1 MSIIFTKKHMT
12 AQALALSLIIYF
24 GVLYGISLLVGKSNS
39 NATFFSAN
47 RNAPWYLVA
56 FGMIGASLSGLTF
69 ISVPGWVASTQLGY
83 VQMVLGYAL
92 GYLLIGTVLLPLY
105 YKWNVVSI
113 YSYLLHRFG
122 IRSYKTGASF
132 FILSRLTGTSFRLF
146 LVLKVLHWIAL
157 DALHIPFWVSA
168 AIAIIGIWGYTQK
181 TGLKTIIYTDIAQ
194 TVCMLLA
201 LSVGIYVL
209 EDVLSLDAK
218 SIWSWWNSQPTTQ
231 IFFWEDWNNGQ
242 HFVKQFF
249 AGALIS
255 FAMTGLDQEMMQKN
269 LSCHSLRDAQK
280 NMFWFTIAL
289 VIVTVLFL
297 VLGVLLT
304 AYAQASGIEATGDN
318 LFPVVATQ
326 SGLGK
331 LFAYTFIFG
340 LIAAAFSSADGSM
353 TSLATSASIDLWGIK
368 EGDKGI
374 RQRKVMH
381 RIIAFSLW
389 CVMIAFY
396 YFIREESV
404 IAQLLLFA
412 GYTYG
417 PLLGLFLLGV
427 FSKRPVHDRYA
438 PIICIA
444 TPLLTYGIA
453 LFCKKYLEFDFG
465 FFVLA
470 LNGALSALF
479 LWISGIGLPL
489 YQGTP
494 PGKST
499 SKSG

>member
-1 MSIIFTKKHMT
+1 MS
-12 AQALALSLIIYF
+12 AQSLGLCLLAYF
-24 GVLYGISLLVGKSNS
+24 GVLYGISRWVGTGNS

-47 RNAPWYLVA
+47 KKAPWYLVA

-69 ISVPGWVASTQLGY
+69 VSVPGWVASTQLGY

-92 GYLLIGTVLLPLY
+92 GYLFIGTILLPLY

-113 YSYLLHRFG
+113 YSYLRHRFG
-122 IRSYKTGASF
+122 KSTYKTGASF
-132 FILSRLTGTSFRLF
+132 FILSRLTGTSFRMF

-157 DALHIPFWVSA
+157 DALNVPFWASA
-168 AIAIIGIWGYTQK
+168 AITIIGIWLYTQK
-181 TGLKTIIYTDIAQ
+181 TGIKTIVYTDTIQ
-194 TVCMLLA
+194 TICMLIA
-201 LSVGIYVL
+201 LFVGIFILVEAL
-209 EDVLSLDAK
+209 QLDAA
-218 SIWSWWNSQPTTQ
+218 SWGAWWQAQPTTQ
-231 IFFWEDWNNGQ
+231 IFFWEDWNSGQ

-289 VIVTVLFL
+289 VVVTLLFL
-297 VLGVLLT
+297 VLGVLLN
-304 AYAQASGIEATGDN
+304 AYAQVNGITASGDN
-318 LFPVVATQ
+318 LFPMIATQ

-331 LFAYTFIFG
+331 LFAYTFVFG
-340 LIAAAFSSADGSM
+340 LIAAAFSSADSSM
-353 TSLATSASIDLWGIK
+353 TSLATSASIDLWEIQ
-368 EGDKGI
+368 EGENGVL
-374 RQRKVMH
+374 QRKIMH
-381 RIIAFSLW
+381 RIMAVALW
-389 CVMIAFY
+389 CCMVVFY
-396 YFIREESV
+396 YVIKNESV

-417 PLLGLFLLGV
+417 PLLGLFLLGI
-427 FSKRPVHDRYA
+427 FSKRSLRDTYA

-444 TPLLTYGIA
+444 TPILTYVIA
-453 LFCKKYLEFDFG
+453 TLSKTHFGFDFG

-479 LWISGIGLPL
+479 LWFSGIGLPMH
-489 YQGTP
+489 QGTS
-494 PGKST
+494 PGESTTKS
-499 SKSG
+499 S

>member
-1 MSIIFTKKHMT
+1 MS
-12 AQALALSLIIYF
+12 AQSLGLCLLAYF
-24 GVLYGISLLVGKSNS
+24 GVLYGISRWVGTGNS

-47 RNAPWYLVA
+47 KKAPWYLVA

-69 ISVPGWVASTQLGY
+69 VSVPGWVASTQLGY

-92 GYLLIGTVLLPLY
+92 GYLFIGTILLPLY

-113 YSYLLHRFG
+113 YSYLRHRFG
-122 IRSYKTGASF
+122 KSTYKTGASF
-132 FILSRLTGTSFRLF
+132 FILSRLTGTSFRMF

-157 DALHIPFWVSA
+157 DALNVPFWASA
-168 AIAIIGIWGYTQK
+168 AITIIGIWLYTQK
-181 TGLKTIIYTDIAQ
+181 TGIKTIVYTDTIQ
-194 TVCMLLA
+194 TICMLIA
-201 LSVGIYVL
+201 LFVGTFILVEAL
-209 EDVLSLDAK
+209 QLDAA
-218 SIWSWWNSQPTTQ
+218 SWGTWWQAQPTTQ
-231 IFFWEDWNNGQ
+231 MFFWEDWNSGQ

-289 VIVTVLFL
+289 VVVTLLFL
-297 VLGVLLT
+297 VLGVLLN
-304 AYAQASGIEATGDN
+304 AYAQVNGITASGDN
-318 LFPVVATQ
+318 LFPMIATQ

-331 LFAYTFIFG
+331 LFAYTFVFG
-340 LIAAAFSSADGSM
+340 LIAAAFSSADSSM
-353 TSLATSASIDLWGIK
+353 TSLATSASIDLWEIQ
-368 EGDKGI
+368 EGENGVL
-374 RQRKVMH
+374 QRKIMH
-381 RIIAFSLW
+381 RIMAVALW
-389 CVMIAFY
+389 CCMVVFY
-396 YFIREESV
+396 YVIKNESV

-417 PLLGLFLLGV
+417 PLLGLFLLGI
-427 FSKRPVHDRYA
+427 FSKRSLRDTYA

-444 TPLLTYGIA
+444 TPILTYVIA
-453 LFCKKYLEFDFG
+453 TLSKTHFGFDFG

-479 LWISGIGLPL
+479 LWFSGIGLPM
-489 YQGTP
+489 YQGTS
-494 PGKST
+494 PGESTTKS
-499 SKSG
+499 S